1 MALINSFDKT
11 KLRSL
16 KYGGDRPGGGNS
28 NQPYI
33 ESKIPKPDQYPAP
46 KVKLVEAVER
56 SFEDIK
62 RLGKWFSQPLLNG
75 ILFTAKQNLL
85 SRTAVPAQGGTSQA
99 PKLLNEGVYTPLS
112 TSPFVYVSRK
122 LDATIFT
129 FNDGIGSKLPVVTVC
144 VSHTISS
151 VG

>member
-112 TSPFVYVSRK
+112 TLAQAGVVAFGGHLNKQGLNPF
-122 LDATIFT
+122 
-129 FNDGIGSKLPVVTVC
+129 DGVGLPYTPN
-144 VSHTISS
+144 
-151 VG
+151 